1 MSDVM
6 TNDIVKEERGSGDL
20 LETSQAICDGVV
32 MKVPPK
38 FTQSPR
44 IQKLAQRSRELAI
57 SGKRNLYGGNP
68 NDAESMVYGW
78 FGQIRPP
85 TKERMVLGDHA
96 CWIDIGPFP
105 RLDQIPSKVNGYQ
118 ATGESW
124 GRDYAFLLDNSP
136 VDIYE
141 NERIVGE
148 IHWEMHMV
156 RQYVWPE
163 SVRAVGQKAR
173 AMGAGGMSTGHT
185 CPDLAIGLSQ
195 GWGGILERIKQSRD
209 KYTRLDNQP
218 KASYL
223 HGLQMIC
230 EAVIRFIQRHA
241 DKAHELAQQETDPW
255 QQQAYHRIAECCAHI
270 AIHPPR
276 SYYEGVQWIHFAVM
290 LDRMVGHGNGYG
302 RLDLYLIDLYRKSK
316 AAGDLSDD
324 EAREYLAEMFLKLRG
339 QFFSLGGRDAELKDA
354 TNEMS
359 FVVLE
364 AYDLVG
370 DYNNLGV
377 MWHPDIDRKFYDF
390 ACDVLAR
397 HGESIPVLVNYD
409 LMREAEVRSGIPEE
423 DAWKVAYSGCQWFCI
438 PGKEFC
444 DQDSNSI
451 NLIDPLKRAIAAGI
465 EQGVVDFEALYALFE
480 AEFEKTARAFRDL
493 KNSQYEILG
502 DLWPE
507 MFTSMNSHGPIERG
521 IDMVAPRGVDYQY
534 TSVNILG
541 IPNVSDSFHAIRKL
555 VFEKKMYSL
564 AEVKIATETNWQ
576 GREPMRQRFLNQD
589 KFGNDLDEVDALF
602 VRVTETLAK
611 ILGSLVNLRGQE
623 FRASLFHFQ
632 GQVAP
637 SVIGATPDGRLAE
650 EYLAHGIN
658 PQIGR
663 NTTGL
668 LATANSIAKVDQRK
682 FQGGSMQVEL
692 QPRFFDGKE
701 EIWMYVRN
709 FSEVF
714 FKKGGMQINLNIMD
728 LRKLRDAMDHPENPE
743 YQNII
748 IRVTGYASRFI
759 CLSRIYQQEFV
770 ERLNYEGL

>member
-1 MSDVM
+1 MS
-6 TNDIVKEERGSGDL
+6 N
-20 LETSQAICDGVV
+20 VV
-32 MKVPPK
+32 MKAPPK
-38 FTQSPR
+38 FIQSER

-57 SGKRNLYGGNP
+57 SGKRRLGTP
-68 NDAESMVYGW
+68 DA
-78 FGQIRPP
+78 P
-85 TKERMVLGDHA
+85 LGDHA
-96 CWIDIGPFP
+96 CWIHIGPFP
-105 RLDQIPSKVNGYQ
+105 KLDQMPSKVNGYE

-124 GRDYAFLLDNSP
+124 GRDYAFLVDNFP

-156 RQYVWPE
+156 RQYIWPE
-163 SVRAVGQKAR
+163 SVLEVGRKASE
-173 AMGAGGMSTGHT
+173 MGAGGYSSGHT
-185 CPDLAIGLSQ
+185 CPDLSIGLSQ
-195 GWGGILERIKQSRD
+195 GWGGILERIKQNRD
-209 KYTRLDNQP
+209 KYIKLDN
-218 KASYL
+218 KTRASYL

-241 DKAHELAQQETDPW
+241 EKALELAQQETDPW
-255 QQQAYHRIAECCAHI
+255 QKQTYHRVAECCAHI
-270 AIHPPR
+270 ASNAPR
-276 SYYEGVQWIHFAVM
+276 TYYEGVQWIHFAVM
-290 LDRMVGHGNGYG
+290 LDRVVGHGNGYG

-316 AAGDLSDD
+316 AAGDLSDE
-324 EAREYLAEMFLKLRG
+324 EAREYLSEIFLKLRG

-364 AYDLVG
+364 AYDLIG

-377 MWHPDIDRKFYDF
+377 MWHPDINRKFYDY

-397 HGESIPVLVNYD
+397 HGESIPVLVNYG
-409 LMREAEVRSGIPEE
+409 LMREAELRSGIPEE
-423 DAWKVAYSGCQWFCI
+423 DAWKVVYSGCQWFCI

-444 DQDSNSI
+444 DQDVNS
-451 NLIDPLKRAIAAGI
+451 LILPEPMKRTISVGIARGI
-465 EQGVVDFEALYALFE
+465 DDFETFYALFE
-480 AEFEKTARAFRDL
+480 EELTKTARALREW
-493 KNSQYEILG
+493 KNSQYELLG

-521 IDMVAPRGVDYQY
+521 IDMVAARGVDYQY

-541 IPNVSDSFHAIRKL
+541 IPNVADSFHAIKKL
-555 VFEKKMYSL
+555 VFEKNRYTL
-564 AEVKIATETNWQ
+564 AEVKEATETNWR

-602 VRVTETLAK
+602 VRITKSLARV
-611 ILGSLVNLRGQE
+611 LGSMVNLRGQE

-632 GQVAP
+632 GHVAP
-637 SVIGATPDGRLAE
+637 SAIGATPDGRLAE

-658 PQIGR
+658 PQVGR

-668 LATANSIAKVDQRK
+668 LATANSIAKADERQ
-682 FQGGSMQVEL
+682 FQGGPMQVEL
-692 QPRFFDGKE
+692 QPKFFDGKE
-701 EIWMYVRN
+701 DIGTYVRD
-709 FSEVF
+709 FSETF

-728 LRKLRDAMDHPENPE
+728 LNKLRDAMDHPENPA

-748 IRVTGYASRFI
+748 VRVTGYASRFI
-759 CLSRIYQQEFV
+759 CLSRAYQKEFV
-770 ERLNYEGL
+770 ERMNYEGF

>member
-1 MSDVM
+1 MS
-6 TNDIVKEERGSGDL
+6 
-20 LETSQAICDGVV
+20 GVI
-32 MKVPPK
+32 MKAPPK
-38 FTQSPR
+38 FIQSPR

-57 SGKRNLYGGNP
+57 SGKRNLYGGDV
-68 NDAESMVYGW
+68 NDIEPMVYGW
-78 FGQIRPP
+78 FGKKPSP
-85 TKERMVLGDHA
+85 VKNRMVLGDHA

-105 RLDQIPSKVNGYQ
+105 KLDQMPSKVNGYE

-136 VDIYE
+136 VEIYE

-156 RQYVWPE
+156 RQYVWPD
-163 SVRAVGQKAR
+163 SVREAGGRAR
-173 AMGAGGMSTGHT
+173 ELGAGGMSTGHT

-195 GWGGILERIKQSRD
+195 GWGGILARIKQSRE
-209 KYTRLDNQP
+209 KYEQLANES

-223 HGLQMIC
+223 RGLQSIC
-230 EAVIRFIQRHA
+230 ESVIRFIQRHS
-241 DKAHELAQQETDPW
+241 DKAFELAQKETDPW
-255 QQQAYHRIAECCAHI
+255 QRETYLRIAKCCAHI
-270 AIHPPR
+270 ACNPPR
-276 SYYEGVQWIHFAVM
+276 TYYEGAQWIHFAVM

-316 AAGDLSDD
+316 ADGTLSDE
-324 EAREYLAEMFLKLRG
+324 EAREYLSEMFLKLRG
-339 QFFSLGGRDAELKDA
+339 QFFSVGGRDADLKDA

-359 FVVLE
+359 YVVLE
-364 AYDLVG
+364 AYDLIG

-377 MWHPDIDRKFYDF
+377 MWHPDIDRKFYDY

-409 LMREAEVRSGIPEE
+409 LMREAELRSGIPEE

-451 NLIDPLKRAIAAGI
+451 VVLDPMKRAIKAGV
-465 EQGVVDFEALYALFE
+465 EQGVQCFEELYAIFVEELK
-480 AEFEKTARAFRDL
+480 KTARAFRDL

-507 MFTSMNSHGPIERG
+507 MYTSMNSHGPIERG
-521 IDMVAPRGVDYQY
+521 LDMVAPRGVDYQY
-534 TSVNILG
+534 TSSNILG
-541 IPNVSDSFHAIRKL
+541 IPNVADSFHAIKKL
-555 VFEKKMYSL
+555 VFEKKMYTL
-564 AEVKIATETNWQ
+564 KEVKEATETNWK

-589 KFGNDLDEVDALF
+589 KYGNDLDEVDALF
-602 VRVTETLAK
+602 VRITETIADV
-611 ILGSLVNLRGQE
+611 LGRMVNLRGQE

-637 SVIGATPDGRLAE
+637 AVIGATPDGRLAE

-658 PQIGR
+658 PQLGR
-663 NTTGL
+663 NDRGL
-668 LATANSIAKVDQRK
+668 LATANSMAKVDQRK
-682 FQGGSMQVEL
+682 FQGGSMQIEL
-692 QPRFFDGKE
+692 QPKFFDGKE
-701 EIWMYVRN
+701 EIWKYVRN
-709 FSEVF
+709 FSETF
-714 FKKGGMQINLNIMD
+714 FKKGGIQINLNIMD
-728 LRKLRDAMDHPENPE
+728 LKKLRDAMDHPENPE

-748 IRVTGYASRFI
+748 IRVTGYAARFI
-759 CLSRIYQQEFV
+759 TLSRIYQKEFV
-770 ERLNYEGL
+770 DRMNYEGL